1 MLTDDSTPANA
12 AAKQASA
19 ASESPTLVPPKQNRG
34 QFVKGDERINRA
46 GKIPGT
52 RNKLTPLKEIGEK
65 IAAQTFKLTTRA
77 QKRKAKE
84 LGLDVYAD
92 YTMAELM
99 MLDLATSSNAQKMQM
114 FFDRTFGPV
123 VTRNVN
129 TSFDFARYASKFTD
143 AELQAILDGADPL
156 EILISK
162 IPDVSEGDTTDD
174 NAE

>member
-1 MLTDDSTPANA
+1 MTTDDSTPANA
-12 AAKQASA
+12 AAKQANA
-19 ASESPTLVPPKQNRG
+19 ASESPTLVPKQNKG
-34 QFVKGDERINRA
+34 QFVKGDARINRA
-46 GKIPGT
+46 GKLPGT
-52 RNKLTPLKEIGEK
+52 KNKLTPLKEIGEK

-162 IPDVSEGDTTDD
+162 IPDVSEGESLDD
-174 NAE
+174 NVE